1 MCSASATRKIV
12 DGKRVENFAF
22 CERRSFACEP
32 RISNTLRPMTDAV
45 RYERT
50 GDLIGVITL
59 DRPDNRNSMTPELL
73 DAFVA
78 ASAAARSDSA
88 IRAVVITGRG
98 SSFSAGADFK
108 STLQR
113 DGDHRAPHERSYAM
127 YEPFL
132 SLLDLSVP
140 VIGALNGHA
149 VGGGFGLAL
158 VCDMR
163 IGALEA
169 KYGANFVKLGLAPGM
184 AISYLLP
191 RIIGFPRA
199 NELLL
204 TGRLVDGAEAQALG
218 ILNRAVPAADVLPAA
233 LELAQAVAEAAPL
246 AVRATK
252 AAIRR
257 GLALHVREAAH
268 AEAYA
273 QAESLATD
281 DAREG
286 IAALLA
292 KRPPR
297 FTGR

>member
-1 MCSASATRKIV
+1 MLAVMSA
-12 DGKRVENFAF
+12 
-22 CERRSFACEP
+22 
-32 RISNTLRPMTDAV
+32 AV

-50 GDLIGVITL
+50 GSIGVITL

-73 DAFVA
+73 DAFSV
-78 ASAAARSDSA
+78 ASAAARADGES
-88 IRAVVITGRG
+88 RVVVVTGAG
-98 SSFSAGADFK
+98 TMFSSGADFK

-113 DGDHRAPHERSYAM
+113 DGDLRAPNERSFAM

-132 SLLDLSVP
+132 SLLELPVP
-140 VIGALNGHA
+140 VVGALNGHA

-169 KYGANFVKLGLAPGM
+169 KYGANFVRLGLAPGM

-191 RIIGFPRA
+191 RIIGLPRA

-204 TGRLVDGAEAQALG
+204 TGRLVDGAEAERLG
-218 ILNRAVPAADVLPAA
+218 ILNRAVPAADVLASA
-233 LELAQAVAEAAPL
+233 MELARQIAEAAPL

-257 GLALHVREAAH
+257 GLDLHVREAAH
-268 AEAYA
+268 LEAYA
-273 QAESLATD
+273 QAETVATED
-281 DAREG
+281 SREG

-292 KRPPR
+292 KRPPQ